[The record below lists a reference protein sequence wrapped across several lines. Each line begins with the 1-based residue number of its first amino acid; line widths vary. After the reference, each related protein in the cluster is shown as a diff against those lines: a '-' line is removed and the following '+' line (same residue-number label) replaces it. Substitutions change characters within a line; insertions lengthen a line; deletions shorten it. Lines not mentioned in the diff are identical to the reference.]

1 MSAHENI
8 SKKVKK
14 VQQPRVDVFAQGGE
28 AAASD
33 GATAQKEKRTKLRNF
48 TLKHQYNILTEASQG
63 NHLNPEGKR
72 IEFQDRNK
80 YGNKGSFFA
89 SICNVLNDQKSHTAF
104 HKSNVVETTV
114 RKWLKAAMAKRTDW
128 LTHAFSENFIDHVDF
143 MQDYGHL
150 IDSSDSEREGQS
162 LLLADDKISDDRYI
176 R

>member
-14 VQQPRVDVFAQGGE
+14 VSQPRVDVSAQGGE

-48 TLKHQYNILTEASQG
+48 TPKHQNNILTEASQG
-63 NHLNPEGKR
+63 NQLNPEGKR

-80 YGNKGSFFA
+80 YAFFV
-89 SICNVLNDQKSHTAF
+89 SICNVLNDQKSHPAF
-104 HKSNVVETTV
+104 HKSVETTV
-114 RKWLKAAMAKRTDW
+114 RKWLKAAMAERTDW

-143 MQDYGHL
+143 MQEYGHL
-150 IDSSDSEREGQS
+150 IDSSDSEREGKS
-162 LLLADDKISDDRYI
+162 LLLADDKFSDDRYI